1 MKSTKH
7 LLVGNKI
14 NKLNIISYDK
24 KSKKY
29 YCLCDCG
36 NYKWINANHVKRG
49 NTKSCGCLH
58 KEYLDENSVNHS
70 KEYLKLRT
78 RYYGM
83 IARCNDKSNVSYK
96 NYGARGIKVCN
107 RWLESFDNFLKDVG
121 YPPNKN
127 YSLDRIDS
135 NGNYE
140 PNNVRWASNTMQA
153 INRNK
158 YGKNKH
164 KNIYKM
170 KSGKYVVRVKRN
182 NYTRESLYISSEN
195 DAIKL
200 RDKWIKEWQEN
211 SKTWIK
217 NTLENNYKKYV

>member
-1 MKSTKH
+1 MKANKH
-7 LLVGNKI
+7 LLVGSKI
-14 NKLNIISYDK
+14 NKLNILLYDK
-24 KSKKY
+24 ETKKY

-36 NYKWINANHVKRG
+36 NYKWINAGHVKRG
-49 NTKSCGCLH
+49 NTKSCGCLQ
-58 KEYLDENSVNHS
+58 KEYLDKNSVNHS
-70 KEYLKLRT
+70 KRYLKLRA

-83 IARCNDKSNVSYK
+83 IARCNDKNHISYK
-96 NYGARGIKVCN
+96 YYGGKGIKVCD
-107 RWLESFDNFLKDVG
+107 RWLESFENFYEDMG

-127 YSLDRIDS
+127 YSLDRIDT

-140 PNNVRWASNTMQA
+140 PSNVKWVDNTTQA

-170 KSGKYVVRVKRN
+170 KSGKYITRIKRRD
-182 NYTRESLYISSEN
+182 YIRESVYLLNEN

-200 RDKWIKEWQEN
+200 RDEWVKEWGEN
-211 SKTWIK
+211 PKEWIK
-217 NTLENNYKKYV
+217 NTLGNNYKKYV